1 MEKRRLGNS
10 GLAIA
15 PLALG
20 GNVFGWTAD
29 EPTSFAVLD
38 AFVAAGFN
46 FIDTADLYSAW
57 APGNQGGESETIIG
71 NWLAR
76 RGGCEKV
83 FIATKVGWNI
93 APDRKGLSRN
103 YILKA
108 VEGSLQRLRTDY
120 IDLYQTHIDDAATP
134 LEETLEAYARLVEHG
149 KVRAIGAS
157 NLGAPRLRASLEV
170 SDRLGYPRYHSF
182 QPHYNLCDRAQFEG
196 EVEELCI
203 KEKLGVIT
211 YFSLAS
217 GFLTGKYRSQKDLA
231 GRARADEVKKYVNER
246 GLRILKTLDEVAA
259 RCNATLA
266 QVALAWLLSRPSV
279 TAPIASAT
287 SVAQLTNLI
296 RATELKLDR
305 DAIDALDRASAS

>member
-1 MEKRRLGNS
+1 MKKRKLGNS
-10 GLAIA
+10 GLEIA

-57 APGNQGGESETIIG
+57 APGNTGGESETIIG

-76 RGGCEKV
+76 RGGRDKV
-83 FIATKVGWNI
+83 LIATKVGWNI
-93 APDRKGLSRN
+93 AADRKGLAKA
-103 YILKA
+103 YIHKA
-108 VEGSLQRLRTDY
+108 VEGSLLRLRTDY
-120 IDLYQTHIDDAATP
+120 IDLYQTHIDDPSTP
-134 LEETLEAYARLVEHG
+134 VEETLEAYARLVELG
-149 KVRAIGAS
+149 KVRVIGAS
-157 NLGAPRLRASLEV
+157 NLGAPRLKESLEA
-170 SDRLGYPRYHSF
+170 SDRLGYPRYRSF
-182 QPHYNLCDRAQFEG
+182 QPLYNLCDRAQFEG
-196 EVEELCI
+196 EVEALCV
-203 KEKLGVIT
+203 KEELGVIT

-217 GFLTGKYRSQKDLA
+217 GFLTGKYRSEKDLA
-231 GRARADEVKKYVNER
+231 GRARADEVKKYLNAR
-246 GLRILKTLDEVAA
+246 CLRILKTLDEVSA
-259 RCNATLA
+259 RCHATPA